1 MALPAP
7 LQGGHGMI
15 DLLRT
20 RRSIRKYART
30 PIAGKTVDV
39 LIEALLRS
47 PTSRNGKS
55 WEFIIADDR
64 ELLSKLSKARE
75 QGSQHLR
82 DAALGI
88 VVCADS
94 AKSDVWVEDCSIAAI
109 LVQMTALD
117 LGLGSCWIQ
126 IRNRN
131 YTDGMSSEHYIQ
143 SLLGLP
149 QHIKVECMV
158 SIGYPN
164 EIKKPIAENELDHNK
179 VKHNHYSRPYVP
191 QRGT

>member
-1 MALPAP
+1 
-7 LQGGHGMI
+7 MI

-20 RRSIRKYART
+20 RRSIRKYT
-30 PIAGKTVDV
+30 QNPIDSKMIDV

-47 PTSRNGKS
+47 PTSRNNKS
-55 WEFIIADDR
+55 WVFIVADDR
-64 ELLSKLSKARE
+64 DLLSKLSKARE
-75 QGSQHLR
+75 QGSHHLQ
-82 DAALGI
+82 DAPLGI

-94 AKSDVWVEDCSIAAI
+94 TKSDVWIEDCSIAAI
-109 LVQMTALD
+109 LVQLTAHD

-131 YTDGMSSEHYIQ
+131 HTMMMSAEQYIQ
-143 SLLGLP
+143 GLLGLP

-164 EIKKPIAENELDHNK
+164 ETKKPITNSELEYHK
-179 VKHNHYSRPYVP
+179 VKHNYYSSNYVLK
-191 QRGT
+191 REA

>member
-1 MALPAP
+1 
-7 LQGGHGMI
+7 MI

-20 RRSIRKYART
+20 RRSIRKYAPN
-30 PIAGKTVDV
+30 PIDTKMIDV

-64 ELLSKLSKARE
+64 ELLTKLSKARQ
-75 QGSQHLR
+75 QGSHHLQ
-82 DAALGI
+82 DAPLGI

-94 AKSDVWVEDCSIAAI
+94 TKSDVWVEDCSIAAI
-109 LVQMTALD
+109 LVQVTAHD

-131 YTDGMSSEHYIQ
+131 HTEVMSAEGYIQ

-164 EIKKPIAENELDHNK
+164 ETKQLVPDSELEYHK
-179 VKHNHYSRPYVP
+179 IKHNHYSSNYVP
-191 QRGT
+191 KRET

>member
-1 MALPAP
+1 MER
-7 LQGGHGMI
+7 HGMI

-20 RRSIRKYART
+20 RRSIRKYAHT
-30 PIAGKTVDV
+30 PLEQKTVDV

-55 WEFIIADDR
+55 WEFIVVDDR
-64 ELLSKLSKARE
+64 ELLIKLSEARE
-75 QGSQHLR
+75 HGSLHLR
-82 DAALGI
+82 DAQLGI

-94 AKSDVWVEDCSIAAI
+94 VKSDVWVEDCSIAAI
-109 LVQMTALD
+109 LVQMTAHS

-131 YTDGMSSEHYIQ
+131 HTETMSAERYIQ
-143 SLLGLP
+143 GLLGLP
-149 QHIKVECMV
+149 EQIKVECMV

-164 EIKKPIAENELDHNK
+164 ETKNPIPESELEYIK
-179 VKHNHYSRPYVP
+179 VKHNQYSNTYV
-191 QRGT
+191 QKK

>member
-1 MALPAP
+1 
-7 LQGGHGMI
+7 MI

-20 RRSIRKYART
+20 RRSIRKYAKK
-30 PIAGKTVDV
+30 PIDSKTIDV

-47 PTSRNGKS
+47 PTSRNGKP
-55 WEFIIADDR
+55 WEFIVADDR
-64 ELLSKLSKARE
+64 ELLSKLSRARE

-82 DAALGI
+82 DAPLGI

-109 LVQMTALD
+109 LVQMTAHD

-131 YTDGMSSEHYIQ
+131 YTEETSAEQYIQ

-149 QHIKVECMV
+149 QHIKVECIV

-164 EIKKPIAENELDHNK
+164 EIKNPIADSELDYEK
-179 VKHNHYSRPYVP
+179 IKHNHYSRTYM
-191 QRGT
+191 

>member
-1 MALPAP
+1 
-7 LQGGHGMI
+7 MI
-15 DLLRT
+15 NLLRT
-20 RRSIRKYART
+20 RRSIRKYSQE
-30 PIAGKTVDV
+30 PIDSDKIDV
-39 LIEALLRS
+39 LLEALLRS

-55 WEFIIADDR
+55 WEFIVVDNR
-64 ELLSKLSKARE
+64 KLLFKLSRARE

-82 DAALGI
+82 DAPLGI

-94 AKSDVWVEDCSIAAI
+94 AKSDVWIEDCSIAAI
-109 LVQMTALD
+109 LVQMTAHH

-131 YTDGMSSEHYIQ
+131 YAEMTSAEQYVQ
-143 SLLGLP
+143 NLLGLP

-164 EIKKPIAENELDHNK
+164 EIKNPIADSELDYNK
-179 VKHNHYSRPYVP
+179 IKHDHYSRTY
-191 QRGT
+191 RSGAS

>member
-1 MALPAP
+1 
-7 LQGGHGMI
+7 MI

-20 RRSIRKYART
+20 RRSIRKYT
-30 PIAGKTVDV
+30 QKPIDGKTIDV

-55 WEFIIADDR
+55 WEFVIADDR
-64 ELLSKLSKARE
+64 ELLVKLSKARE
-75 QGSQHLR
+75 QGSQHVR

-94 AKSDVWVEDCSIAAI
+94 TKSDVWVEDCTIAAI
-109 LVQMTALD
+109 LVQMTAHD

-131 YTDGMSSEHYIQ
+131 HTAGMSSEHHIQ
-143 SLLGLP
+143 GLLGLP
-149 QHIKVECMV
+149 QYIKVECMV
-158 SIGYPN
+158 SIGYPD
-164 EIKKPIAENELDHNK
+164 EIKKPVAKSELDYNK
-179 VKHNHYSRPYVP
+179 VKHNHYSRPYAPRKV
-191 QRGT
+191 T

>member
-1 MALPAP
+1 M
-7 LQGGHGMI
+7 
-15 DLLRT
+15 
-20 RRSIRKYART
+20 
-30 PIAGKTVDV
+30 
-39 LIEALLRS
+39 
-47 PTSRNGKS
+47 
-55 WEFIIADDR
+55 
-64 ELLSKLSKARE
+64 
-75 QGSQHLR
+75 R

-131 YTDGMSSEHYIQ
+131 HTETMPAEQYIQ

-158 SIGYPN
+158 SIGYPD
-164 EIKKPIAENELDHNK
+164 EIKNPIAESELDYNK
-179 VKHNHYSRPYVP
+179 VKYNHYSRPYVP
-191 QRGT
+191 KREPE